1 MVLQNCL
8 SHVPSKLLFNDS
20 IHNQLEKN
28 YQVLSNLSFQCKSSL
43 RWYRTPKL
51 YKHDKEMNYVPYEC
65 ILNLTN
71 TSFLRRRHGPFRAVG
86 VLRAWNDVP
95 KNEFLFLLIYVVGN
109 ISAISKIGKIA
120 NDVKLNP
127 FQANVLFLWPL
138 KTSENL

>member
-1 MVLQNCL
+1 M
-8 SHVPSKLLFNDS
+8 S
-20 IHNQLEKN
+20 
-28 YQVLSNLSFQCKSSL
+28 
-43 RWYRTPKL
+43 
-51 YKHDKEMNYVPYEC
+51 YVPYEC

-71 TSFLRRRHGPFRAVG
+71 TSFLRRRHEPFRAVG

-127 FQANVLFLWPL
+127 FQTNVLFL
-138 KTSENL
+138 